1 MLIIVIIP
9 QLAMK
14 VRLYQQHIK
23 VFMHFQG
30 KLSLGKRM

>member
-1 MLIIVIIP
+1 
-9 QLAMK
+9 MK